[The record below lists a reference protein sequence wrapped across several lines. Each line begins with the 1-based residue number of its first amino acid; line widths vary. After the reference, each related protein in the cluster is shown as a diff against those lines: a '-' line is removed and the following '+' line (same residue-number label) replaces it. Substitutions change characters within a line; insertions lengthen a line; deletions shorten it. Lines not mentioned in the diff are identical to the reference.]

1 MSAENVI
8 VSIGGLIVDD
18 IVVSK
23 NGPRRENILGGSG
36 VHATVG
42 MSIAGTC
49 IEDLPVCPAV
59 LVAKVGS
66 DFQKNHWKLLA
77 DSGVDLENVTR
88 IDGFATP
95 HALQDFSEGFRKHIW
110 ISSKEEFVSHFR
122 ISNEDIVALFGK
134 LKSTKKTYSCF
145 LHFLHFPAQ
154 GVLDAIDALPEN
166 EVPTVFSLWEPVPTA
181 FRM

>member
-1 MSAENVI
+1 MRCKIFLKGFGSTFGERQRLFMC
-8 VSIGGLIVDD
+8 SMT
-18 IVVSK
+18 VV
-23 NGPRRENILGGSG
+23 
-36 VHATVG
+36 VG
-42 MSIAGTC
+42 MPG
-49 IEDLPVCPAV
+49 
-59 LVAKVGS
+59 
-66 DFQKNHWKLLA
+66 
-77 DSGVDLENVTR
+77 
-88 IDGFATP
+88 
-95 HALQDFSEGFRKHIW
+95 DFSAADFSNR